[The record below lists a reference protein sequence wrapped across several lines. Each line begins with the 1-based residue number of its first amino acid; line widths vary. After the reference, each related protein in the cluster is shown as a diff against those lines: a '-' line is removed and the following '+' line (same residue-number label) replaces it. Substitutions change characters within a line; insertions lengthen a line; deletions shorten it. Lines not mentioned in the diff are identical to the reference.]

1 MINNSVVG
9 TLVLLKSRFE
19 VFQKAIQHHEK
30 IEIIK
35 EYTDENGEECVH
47 FHIEVTS
54 VISLLFVFHAGI
66 ELGSESMAKALINK

>member
-1 MINNSVVG
+1 MINNSVAG

-19 VFQKAIQHHEK
+19 IFQKAIQHHEK
-30 IEIIK
+30 LEIIK
-35 EYTDENGEECVH
+35 EYTDENGDECVH
-47 FHIEVTS
+47 FQIEVTS